1 MIRKLQFIL
10 KTVHP
15 ETKKEYLPINQF
27 LRLQRK
33 KFTNIKEGFK
43 KFYLWAKKIDLNE

>member
-33 KFTNIKEGFK
+33 KFTNIKRVLRNFIYGQK
-43 KFYLWAKKIDLNE
+43 N